1 MLKFKSCTFDEEI
14 PKVIILE
21 INKGITLSLQDY
33 LENYR
38 ILLTEYDLQSVNI
51 RLANNYFNIKTDLSD
66 YKIDFIE
73 LKILSNS
80 IYLVV
85 SHKYT
90 NELYEYY
97 LSKSI
102 DNEL

>member
-1 MLKFKSCTFDEEI
+1 MLKFKTQITDDEI
-14 PKVIILE
+14 PPFIVLE
-21 INKGITLSLQDY
+21 LNKNATLEFDKY
-33 LENYR
+33 LEKYR
-38 ILLTEYDLQSVNI
+38 NLMIQHDLESVN
-51 RLANNYFNIKTDLSD
+51 LKLLSEYFTIMTNLSS

-73 LKILSNS
+73 LKILLNS

-97 LSKSI
+97 LCTSI
-102 DNEL
+102 DNGL

>member
-1 MLKFKSCTFDEEI
+1 MLKFKSQINDDEI
-14 PKVIILE
+14 PPVIILKLNE
-21 INKGITLSLQDY
+21 NASLEFDKY
-33 LENYR
+33 LEKYR
-38 ILLTEYDLQSVNI
+38 NLIIQNDLESVN
-51 RLANNYFNIKTDLSD
+51 LKLYSEYFTILTDLSD

-73 LKILSNS
+73 LKILLNS

-97 LSKSI
+97 LCTSI